1 MRIFVSNLNVMTTA
15 RHLSG
20 LFFEFGR
27 VISAKIIC
35 DRFTGQSL
43 GYGYVEMDR
52 VPGINAIEKLDN
64 MNFMAR
70 YIHTDEAGSV
80 NFI

>member
-1 MRIFVSNLNVMTTA
+1 MTTA

-27 VISAKIIC
+27 VISAKIIR
-35 DRFTGQSL
+35 DNSTGRSL
-43 GYGYVEMDR
+43 GYGYVEMDYI
-52 VPGINAIEKLDN
+52 PGATAIEKLDN

-70 YIHTDEAGSV
+70 YLDINQVAPNMSY
-80 NFI
+80 